1 VGSLL
6 SAARPDLDEKQ
17 WSFVRTAA
25 LRDAAVWATEFGI
38 VRDPSGVGVER
49 NLFRYSPMPVT
60 VRHSLGTPF
69 AELVRVLAAATL
81 AGSTVQLSSA
91 VPLPAGFASA
101 LGAAGVSVTVET
113 EADWLARAGRGE
125 LATSRIRLIG
135 GDRTAFADATGG
147 NPDFAVYASP
157 VTAAGRV
164 ELLPFLHEQAIS
176 ITAHRFGN
184 PDELSVGVI

>member
-1 VGSLL
+1 VG
-6 SAARPDLDEKQ
+6 A
-17 WSFVRTAA
+17 
-25 LRDAAVWATEFGI
+25 
-38 VRDPSGVGVER
+38 ER
-49 NLFRYSPMPVT
+49 NLFRYLPMPVT
-60 VRHSLGTPF
+60 VRHGLGSPF
-69 AELVRVLAAATL
+69 ADLVRVLAAARL
-81 AGSTVQLSSA
+81 AGSEVQLSSA
-91 VPLPAGFASA
+91 VPLPAGLAAELASGP
-101 LGAAGVSVTVET
+101 GAVNVTVET

-147 NPDFAVYASP
+147 NPDFAVYAGP
-157 VTAAGRV
+157 VTTAGRV